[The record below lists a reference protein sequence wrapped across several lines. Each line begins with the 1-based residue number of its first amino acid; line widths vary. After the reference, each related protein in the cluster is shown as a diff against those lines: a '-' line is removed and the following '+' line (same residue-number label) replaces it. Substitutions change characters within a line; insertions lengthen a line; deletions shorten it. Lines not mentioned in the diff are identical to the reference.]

1 MAKLTISDAARVAG
15 VARSTLHRAI
25 KNGRLSVDPDG
36 HIDTAEL
43 LRAGYTL
50 QRSTPQRQPEALQA
64 ATPRSSDALQGS
76 IPAATQALTLASQE
90 RDLLRL
96 ERDLLRRELEAAH
109 TREQAALEREQAA
122 REREA
127 LLLHM
132 LEQAQQQSQRLL
144 EAPRSVPAPSAPAP
158 LGRSPADT
166 APPARGVAPGSAP
179 FPTRGAARQ
188 RILAL
193 LREYPEGLTAAE
205 LRVLLGAEQSLT
217 DTCAG
222 MFKSGLLRR
231 VGRGRYV
238 AAE

>member
-1 MAKLTISDAARVAG
+1 MAKLTISDAARVAD

-50 QRSTPQRQPEALQA
+50 QRSTPQVHPGALQG

-76 IPAATQALTLASQE
+76 LPAATQALTLASQE
-90 RDLLRL
+90 GDLLRL

-144 EAPRSVPAPSAPAP
+144 EAPHPPPAPPSSLPAALAPSRVP
-158 LGRSPADT
+158 RE
-166 APPARGVAPGSAP
+166 P
-179 FPTRGAARQ
+179 FPTRTAARQ

-205 LRVLLGAEQSLT
+205 LRVLLGAEKSLT

-222 MFKSGLLRR
+222 MFKNGLLRR

-238 AAE
+238 GT